1 MPLYRRDT
9 RAGKS
14 DALDHH
20 DKAQRDT
27 LTMAPGFYESLNL

>member
-20 DKAQRDT
+20 DKAQRDGSDIHVM
-27 LTMAPGFYESLNL
+27 LA